1 LEVGGEN
8 KLLIAITPRKEDNDE
23 RRNDV
28 GPVNGHVDVSKDGTT
43 NSKRELVKPDITK
56 SDKFIN

>member
-1 LEVGGEN
+1 
-8 KLLIAITPRKEDNDE
+8 
-23 RRNDV
+23 V